1 MGSSVVLQQMRS
13 IAKYIWIFLFIA
25 FVGGFLLGDVS
36 GLIGR
41 APVTASSV
49 VATVNGEEIPYLTW
63 QNLVNSL
70 AQQEQQ
76 QSQRGITLDD
86 QRRLEEQAFEQ
97 LVGDV
102 LLS

>member
-1 MGSSVVLQQMRS
+1 MGSSDVLQQMRS

-49 VATVNGEEIPYLTW
+49 T
-63 QNLVNSL
+63 
-70 AQQEQQ
+70 
-76 QSQRGITLDD
+76 
-86 QRRLEEQAFEQ
+86 
-97 LVGDV
+97 
-102 LLS
+102 